1 MESKFDSV
9 LFKLDILGPEP
20 KLNVFGDDKYKS
32 KFSSICSIIVIAL
45 LVAWTI
51 YSIVDYFEYQNPTI
65 VYFKDN
71 DKETNRTVNI
81 QDSIMFTI
89 LDISDDAAIDES
101 KIYFEAL
108 YIIQKSGSEMEVI
121 PLTVERCEIGK
132 NVDKEFEEQLSGFR
146 LEQYYCIAENLTD
159 LPLNYIPDAEQTS
172 LYISIRLNESS
183 DYEPDEDLFLYFMN
197 GNDII
202 DHSDNENPF
211 RNTYY
216 TVAIN
221 EIVNNKYNIFRYYL
235 QYIKYESDK
244 GLLFDRTHLYTA
256 KSYSHS
262 VVMRTSLSEDDDNE
276 IGAMIIEI
284 SNINFDY
291 YNRSYSRIQT
301 LLAEILSVVELLTEI
316 GSMVCGIAL
325 NKKMSR
331 KVIKHILH
339 KNSKVNIEN
348 DDKNTLD
355 NSNAKTTYLDNQ
367 IQVKETNNNLNISA
381 FNTLEK
387 PPSNYNEEK
396 VIKALDHSNYFHFLK
411 SYLCF
416 KDPNTLLINECHEQY
431 QEEVCIENILKRIY
445 DSEERIDCIE
455 AILNENNLQAKNT
468 PKSDHFEKIIELVD
482 KLEKK
487 NVDNPKT

>member
-1 MESKFDSV
+1 MESKFDSI

-20 KLNVFGDDKYKS
+20 KLNIYGDDKYKT
-32 KFSSICSIIVIAL
+32 KFSSICSIIVIAIL
-45 LVAWTI
+45 IAFTI
-51 YSIVDYFEYQNPTI
+51 NSIVDYFEYKNPSI
-65 VYFKDN
+65 VYVKDN
-71 DKETNRTVNI
+71 DNEVNRTVNV
-81 QDSIMFTI
+81 QDSMMFAV
-89 LDISDDAAIDES
+89 LDVSENTVIDES
-101 KIYFEAL
+101 KIYFDAS
-108 YIIQKSGSEMEVI
+108 YVKVISGNTEYL
-121 PLTVERCEIGK
+121 PLTVERCEFGK
-132 NVDKEFEEQLSGFR
+132 NINQNYKEKLSDYDV
-146 LEQYYCIAENLTD
+146 EHYYCIAENLNDYPLIYNSKEEIGIYLTININKSSGYVPDDD
-159 LPLNYIPDAEQTS
+159 LVMH
-172 LYISIRLNESS
+172 
-183 DYEPDEDLFLYFMN
+183 FLN

-202 DHSDNENPF
+202 DHNNDENPF
-211 RNTYY
+211 LNIYY
-216 TVAIN
+216 TLTITDIAI
-221 EIVNNKYNIFRYYL
+221 EKYNVFRYYF
-235 QYIKYESDK
+235 QYIKYDSDK
-244 GLLFDRTHLYTA
+244 GFIFDSTHSYNA
-256 KSYSHS
+256 KSYSNLVNLKIS
-262 VVMRTSLSEDDDNE
+262 KSEIMDENE
-276 IGAMIIEI
+276 IGAASIRV
-284 SNINFDY
+284 SKTNFDY
-291 YNRSYSRIQT
+291 YNRTYSRIQT
-301 LLAEILSVVELLTEI
+301 LLAEIFSVIELITGI
-316 GSMVCGIAL
+316 GNMVCAL
-325 NKKMSR
+325 VVNKKMSR
-331 KVIKHILH
+331 KVIKHILYRNN
-339 KNSKVNIEN
+339 KANIEN

-431 QEEVCIENILKRIY
+431 KEEVCIENILKRIY

>member
-1 MESKFDSV
+1 MESKFDSF
-9 LFKLDILGPEP
+9 LFQLDILGPEP
-20 KLNVFGDDKYKS
+20 KLNVFGDDKYKT
-32 KFSSICSIIVIAL
+32 KFSAICSIIVIAML
-45 LVAWTI
+45 IAWTI

-81 QDSIMFTI
+81 QDSLMFTTYDVFEHVA
-89 LDISDDAAIDES
+89 LDES
-101 KIYFEAL
+101 KIYFEAM
-108 YIIQKSGSEMEVI
+108 YIIQKDNEIEYVELS
-121 PLTVERCEIGK
+121 VERCEIGK
-132 NVDKEFEEQLSGFR
+132 NIDEEYADQLSGVSIG
-146 LEQYYCIAENLTD
+146 EYYCIDENLTD
-159 LPLNYIPDAEQTS
+159 YPLIYIPDAQRTS
-172 LYISIRLNESS
+172 LYISIRLNETSG
-183 DYEPDEDLFLYFMN
+183 YELNDNLVFYFLT

-211 RNTYY
+211 QNTYY
-216 TVAIN
+216 TQALN
-221 EIVNNKYNIFRYYL
+221 EIVRDKYNIFTYYF

-244 GLLFDRTHLYTA
+244 GLIFDRTHLYSA

-262 VVMRTSLSEDDDNE
+262 VVIRTSRGESDDNE
-276 IGAMIIEI
+276 IGAAVVEI

-301 LLAEILSVVELLTEI
+301 LLAELLSVIELITGI
-316 GSMVCGIAL
+316 GSTVCGIAL

-339 KNSKVNIEN
+339 RNNKVNIEN

-355 NSNAKTTYLDNQ
+355 NSNAKTTYLENQ

-381 FNTLEK
+381 INTLEK
-387 PPSNYNEEK
+387 KPSSIDDEEK
-396 VIKALDHSNYFHFLK
+396 VIKALDNSNYFHFLK

-431 QEEVCIENILKRIY
+431 KEEVCIEGILKRIY
-445 DSEERIDCIE
+445 DNEERLDCIE

-468 PKSDHFEKIIELVD
+468 PKSERFEKIIELVD

-487 NVDNPKT
+487 NDDNPKT